1 MPMRNHLFMVG
12 GGITKLGYHQSVRG
26 VVIPLT
32 HFNLDVW
39 ETAHLPLP

>member
-12 GGITKLGYHQSVRG
+12 SGITKLRYHQSVRA

-32 HFNLDVW
+32 QFNLDVW